1 MDRFEPID
9 RRAHGNVPQKA
20 GVRCPGDLVADSVL
34 DLVGNTPLVRLSRL
48 TPPGA
53 AEILGK
59 LESQN
64 PAGSV
69 KDRIALSMIETAEK
83 KGLLAPGGVI
93 VEPTSGNTGI
103 GLAMVAAVKGYR
115 LVLVMPDDMT
125 AERRFI
131 LRSLGAELLL
141 TPAAEG
147 MAGAVQAAREFAAV
161 TDGAFMPL
169 QFGNPA
175 NPEVHRQ
182 ATAREILSATG
193 GRLDAFVAGIGT
205 GGTITG
211 VGEVLKRDTPGA
223 LVVGVEPA
231 SSPLLSEGWVGR
243 HMIQGIGANF
253 VPFVLNREVLD
264 RVVAVSDR
272 DAFLTCRL
280 LARREGLLLGVSA
293 GAATFAAVK
302 LARELGPGKRVVVML
317 PDTGER
323 YASLEPYFELD
334 ERGREQREPRLR
346 PTERKRPSAG
356 EHTGAADRENE
367 GAGK

>member
-1 MDRFEPID
+1 MGDTQTRHEEPSAAGRD
-9 RRAHGNVPQKA
+9 GDDD
-20 GVRCPGDLVADSVL
+20 GVRCPGDRIADSVL
-34 DLVGNTPLVRLSRL
+34 DLIGNTPLVRLRRVS
-48 TPPGA
+48 PPGG
-53 AEILGK
+53 AEVLGK

-69 KDRIALSMIETAEK
+69 KDRIALSMVEAAEK
-83 KGLLAPGGVI
+83 QGRLRPGGVI

-115 LVLVMPDDMT
+115 LVLAMPDDVT
-125 AERRFI
+125 PERRFV

-141 TPAAEG
+141 TPADEG
-147 MAGAVQAAREFAAV
+147 MAGAVRAAREFVAT

-175 NPEVHRQ
+175 NPEIHRRT
-182 ATAREILSATG
+182 TAREILRATG
-193 GRLDAFVAGIGT
+193 GRLDAVVAGIGT

-211 VGEVLKRDTPGA
+211 VAEALKKELTRI

-231 SSPLLSEGWVGR
+231 SSPLLTQGKAGR

-253 VPFVLNREVLD
+253 VPHVLNLDTID
-264 RVVAVSDR
+264 RVVTVADR

-280 LARREGLLLGVSA
+280 LARKEGLLVGISS
-293 GAATFAAVK
+293 GAAAFAALR
-302 LARELGPGKRVVVML
+302 LAAELGGGKRVVAIL

-334 ERGREQREPRLR
+334 ERRDTRSRQLAQAPI
-346 PTERKRPSAG
+346 
-356 EHTGAADRENE
+356 
-367 GAGK
+367 

>member
-1 MDRFEPID
+1 MFVGTVDQDQTRD
-9 RRAHGNVPQKA
+9 LAHKQ
-20 GVRCPGDLVADSVL
+20 CPVDAIADSVL
-34 DLVGNTPLVRLSRL
+34 DLIGNTPLVRLSRL
-48 TPPGA
+48 APAGG
-53 AEILGK
+53 AEIVGK

-69 KDRIALSMIETAEK
+69 KDRIALSMIEAAEDQ
-83 KGLLAPGGVI
+83 GLLAPGGVI

-125 AERRFI
+125 PERRFI
-131 LRSLGAELLL
+131 LRGFGADLLL

-147 MAGAVQAAREFAAV
+147 MAGAVHAAREFAAV

-175 NPEVHRQ
+175 NPEIHRRT
-182 ATAREILSATG
+182 TAPEILHATG

-205 GGTITG
+205 GGTLTG
-211 VGEVLKRDTPGA
+211 VGEVLKQEAPGVM
-223 LVVGVEPA
+223 VVGVEPA
-231 SSPLLSEGWVGR
+231 SSPLLSEGRAGR

-253 VPFVLNREVLD
+253 VPFVLNRDVLD
-264 RVVAVSDR
+264 RVIPVSDR
-272 DAFLTCRL
+272 DAFRTCRE
-280 LARREGLLLGVSA
+280 LARKEGLLLGVSA
-293 GAATFAAVK
+293 GAATFAA
-302 LARELGPGKRVVVML
+302 LAVAGELGPGKRVVVIL

-334 ERGREQREPRLR
+334 DGCREQRESR
-346 PTERKRPSAG
+346 PDRGERAHAPVSECTGTPNPSI
-356 EHTGAADRENE
+356 
-367 GAGK
+367 GKTQI